1 MRKPKYNALL
11 NKSIQAVL
19 SAIELYNKPTFSYRE
34 ESFCILMSNAWELL
48 LKAKVLKDNNSKI
61 SCLYVPEATN
71 ISTKQPRKKM
81 RYKKN
86 RAGNFLTIG
95 LSELIKKE
103 IRDNN
108 LKLQLDILV
117 ELRDNAI
124 HFLNRNNAFEKQ
136 VLEIA
141 TASLKSY
148 KIVVESWFDESL
160 DRYDLFLIP
169 IAFNIPETFSANC
182 STKEQEK
189 LLQFISQKIQQPD
202 TNSSHDIALVIDIK
216 FSRAQ
221 SGILTSYSQ
230 NGIPIYSDSEEVFK
244 NKYPIS
250 HKELVEKLKL
260 RYVDFKQGKKF
271 NRIKKELQKNQKFYG
286 VRYLDYNNEK
296 GQKKGYYSSDVFKEF
311 DKHYTRKPA
320 NCQ

>member
-108 LKLQLDILV
+108 LKLQLD
-117 ELRDNAI
+117 
-124 HFLNRNNAFEKQ
+124 F
-136 VLEIA
+136 
-141 TASLKSY
+141 
-148 KIVVESWFDESL
+148 
-160 DRYDLFLIP
+160 
-169 IAFNIPETFSANC
+169 
-182 STKEQEK
+182 
-189 LLQFISQKIQQPD
+189 
-202 TNSSHDIALVIDIK
+202 
-216 FSRAQ
+216 
-221 SGILTSYSQ
+221 
-230 NGIPIYSDSEEVFK
+230 
-244 NKYPIS
+244 
-250 HKELVEKLKL
+250 
-260 RYVDFKQGKKF
+260 
-271 NRIKKELQKNQKFYG
+271 
-286 VRYLDYNNEK
+286 
-296 GQKKGYYSSDVFKEF
+296 
-311 DKHYTRKPA
+311 
-320 NCQ
+320 